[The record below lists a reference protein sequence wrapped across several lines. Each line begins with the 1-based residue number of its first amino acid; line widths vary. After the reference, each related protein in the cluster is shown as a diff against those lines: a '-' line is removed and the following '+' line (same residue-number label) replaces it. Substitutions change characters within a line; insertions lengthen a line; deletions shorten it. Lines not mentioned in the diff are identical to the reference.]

1 MSERKK
7 KVQAPEQPSEIQRE
21 LTRKE
26 ERLRQRDRERHRKL
40 YTFVGIALGAA
51 LLFILV
57 GVVYQFL
64 VLPNQQVARVG
75 DATISANQF
84 WKRVKLQQS
93 NLQAQLAQYQQLEE
107 QFGGQGFFTSQIS
120 QLQATLGS
128 PFALG
133 QQTLDQ
139 MLEEL
144 IVEREAAARGIT
156 VSDEEVEQALRD
168 EVANGLGLV
177 TEPQATATAVAALD
191 ATATAAA
198 WTPTPTA
205 TTAVTTAV
213 SAATPVTSTG
223 AVTEA
228 TTVTDA
234 TPATATVT
242 TTTTTATVTTTAT
255 TTATVPTTATV
266 TVPATATSTATPTP
280 LPTPIV
286 ITETRF
292 TEGLT
297 ALQNNISRISGLSL
311 DEYKRIIRARLLREK
326 LQEVIASETVT
337 ETEEAVHARHILLR
351 VRPPEPTPTAV
362 PAGVTPEPTLTPTPL
377 PEGFPTPTPT
387 PGPRDDAATLALAN
401 ELRQRLL
408 AGEDFAALAA
418 EYSDDPGSA
427 ANGGDLGWFGK
438 GQMVAPFEEAAFS
451 LPIGEISEP
460 VKSDFG
466 YHLIEVLERDA
477 ARPKSQAQLDQE
489 RDQAFQTWLKEQLA
503 GEDVQR
509 ADNLVNLLPAGL

>member
-7 KVQAPEQPSEIQRE
+7 KVQAPGQSSEIQRE

-144 IVEREAAARGIT
+144 IVEREATARGIT

-191 ATATAAA
+191 ATATAAV

-205 TTAVTTAV
+205 TTAV
-213 SAATPVTSTG
+213 SATTPVTSTG

-242 TTTTTATVTTTAT
+242 TTTTATVPA
-255 TTATVPTTATV
+255 TATVPTTATA
-266 TVPATATSTATPTP
+266 TVPATAAPTETPTP

-351 VRPPEPTPTAV
+351 VRLPEPTPTAV

-489 RDQAFQTWLKEQLA
+489 RSQAFQTWLKEQLA

-509 ADNLVNLLPAGL
+509 TDNLVNLLPAGL

>member
-7 KVQAPEQPSEIQRE
+7 KVQAPEQSSEIQRE
-21 LTRKE
+21 MTRKE

-51 LLFILV
+51 LLFVLV

-144 IVEREAAARGIT
+144 IVEREAVARGVT

-198 WTPTPTA
+198 WTPIPTA
-205 TTAVTTAV
+205 TTAV
-213 SAATPVTSTG
+213 SAATSVTNTS

-228 TTVTDA
+228 TTVTGA
-234 TPATATVT
+234 TP
-242 TTTTTATVTTTAT
+242 VTTTAT
-255 TTATVPTTATV
+255 TTATVP
-266 TVPATATSTATPTP
+266 ATATPTVAPTETPTP

-297 ALQNNISRISGLSL
+297 TLQNNISRISGLSL

-326 LQEVIASETVT
+326 LQKVIASETVT
-337 ETEEAVHARHILLR
+337 ETEEAVRARHILLR
-351 VRPPEPTPTAV
+351 VREPEPTPTAV

-387 PGPRDDAATLALAN
+387 PEPRDDAATLALAN

-489 RDQAFQTWLKEQLA
+489 RSQAFQTWLQGQLA

>member
-7 KVQAPEQPSEIQRE
+7 KAQAPEQSTEVQRE
-21 LTRKE
+21 MTRKE

-40 YTFVGIALGAA
+40 YTFVGIALGVA
-51 LLFILV
+51 LLFILI

-75 DATISANQF
+75 DVTIAANQF
-84 WKRVKLQQS
+84 WKRVKLQQNS
-93 NLQAQLAQYQQLEE
+93 LQNQLLQYQQIEE
-107 QFGGQGFFTSQIS
+107 QFGGQGFFTTQIS

-156 VSDEEVEQALRD
+156 VTDEEVAQALRD

-205 TTAVTTAV
+205 TSPASTTAPV
-213 SAATPVTSTG
+213 TDTASVTGTASVTNTASVTATPPVTDT
-223 AVTEA
+223 A
-228 TTVTDA
+228 TVTDTGATIAA
-234 TPATATVT
+234 TPATAT
-242 TTTTTATVTTTAT
+242 
-255 TTATVPTTATV
+255 PTE
-266 TVPATATSTATPTP
+266 TPTP
-280 LPTPIV
+280 LPTPVV
-286 ITETRF
+286 ITETRY
-292 TEGLT
+292 TEGLAT
-297 ALQNNISRISGLSL
+297 LQNNISQVSGLSL
-311 DEYKRIIRARLLREK
+311 DEYKRIIRARLLSEK
-326 LQEVIASETVT
+326 LQEVIAGENVV
-337 ETEEAVHARHILLR
+337 ETEDAVNARHILLR
-351 VRPPEPTPTAV
+351 IREPEPTPTAV

-377 PEGFPTPTPT
+377 PEGFPTPAPT
-387 PGPRDDAATLALAN
+387 PGPRDDAETLALAN
-401 ELRQRLL
+401 ELRQRLVD
-408 AGEDFAALAA
+408 GEDFATLAA

-427 ANGGDLGWFGK
+427 ANGGELGWFGK
-438 GQMVAPFEEAAFS
+438 GQMVAPFEEAAFN
-451 LPIGEISEP
+451 LEIGEISEP

-466 YHLIEVLERDA
+466 YHLIEVLERDP
-477 ARPKSQAQLDQE
+477 ARQKDQAQIDQE
-489 RDQAFQTWLKEQLA
+489 RDQAFQTWLQEQLTS
-503 GEDVQR
+503 EEIQR
-509 ADNLVNLLPAGL
+509 ADNLVNLLPTGL

>member
-1 MSERKK
+1 MSERKRK
-7 KVQAPEQPSEIQRE
+7 AQAPEQSSEIQRE

-75 DATISANQF
+75 DVTIAANQF

-93 NLQAQLAQYQQLEE
+93 NLRTQLAQYQQLEE

-156 VSDEEVEQALRD
+156 VTDAEVEQALRD

-177 TEPQATATAVAALD
+177 TEPQATATAVAAID

-205 TTAVTTAV
+205 TTPASASTSVTETTAV
-213 SAATPVTSTG
+213 TG
-223 AVTEA
+223 ATSI
-228 TTVTDA
+228 T
-234 TPATATVT
+234 ATASVT
-242 TTTTTATVTTTAT
+242 TTTAT
-255 TTATVPTTATV
+255 TT
-266 TVPATATSTATPTP
+266 PATATPTVAPTETPTP
-280 LPTPIV
+280 LPTPVV

-297 ALQNNISRISGLSL
+297 TLQNNINQISGLSL
-311 DEYKRIIRARLLREK
+311 DEYKRIIRARLLRDK

-351 VRPPEPTPTAV
+351 VREPEPTPTAV

-408 AGEDFAALAA
+408 DGEDFAALAA

-489 RDQAFQTWLKEQLA
+489 RRQAFQTWLQGQLA
-503 GEDVQR
+503 GEDVKR